1 MNPFPETITE
11 TDIEE
16 EILRAEKKQNELV
29 IYNDDFNT
37 FDYVIDTLIR
47 VCGHDALQAEQC
59 TLMIH
64 YNGKCSVKRGEF
76 KKLRPLCENILE
88 RGLTAEII

>member
-16 EILRAEKKQNELV
+16 EILRSEKKLNELV

-47 VCGHDALQAEQC
+47 VCGHDPLQAEQC

-64 YNGKCSVKRGEF
+64 YNGKCAVKRGEF

>member
-1 MNPFPETITE
+1 MNLFPQTLTE

-16 EILRAEKKQNELV
+16 EILRSEKKLNELV

-37 FDYVIDTLIR
+37 FDYVIDTLVRI
-47 VCGHDALQAEQC
+47 CGHDALQAEQC

-88 RGLTAEII
+88 RGLTAEIV

>member
-16 EILRAEKKQNELV
+16 EILRAEKKLNELI

-47 VCGHDALQAEQC
+47 VCGHDPLQAEQC

-64 YNGKCSVKRGEF
+64 YNGKCSV
-76 KKLRPLCENILE
+76 
-88 RGLTAEII
+88 